1 MAPII
6 DTLLLLA
13 LPASGKSELR
23 RYLAHLDPVASAT
36 DFGLGPTVQID
47 DYPYVHFMRRV
58 SQELRGRGQDP
69 IFFASDTATWAEPR
83 DWSTLIHLLNE
94 DYADLHRRF
103 AASAGSAAEWLF
115 DRFDAARIAAGAG
128 PAFGSLPADVRAD
141 VAAVLEPEAGAI
153 IAAKAGATRPEGSTV
168 VIEFARGGPDGAAS
182 PLAAPHGYR
191 YSLEQLSAEI
201 LSRAAILY
209 VWVTPEESR
218 RKNEERSRP
227 GPEGD
232 ASILHHG
239 VPESVMRSEYG
250 TDDMAWLIEHSARPG
265 TVEVRAHGDRFFL
278 PVARF
283 DNRVDQTSFLRAEPE
298 EWDPAAVATLH
309 EHLRRAFAAIQP
321 EEESPM
327 TRDLIDLPAPRFDG
341 PLSVEAALERRRSI
355 RSYAPEPLT
364 TDEVSQL
371 LWSLQGITSDDGMR
385 ATPSAGAT
393 FPLEIDVATAD
404 GVYRYVPQGHHWYQR
419 IDADVR
425 DELARICLDQDC
437 VRTAPAVFIITTVLA
452 RIAAK
457 YEDRAERYADFEAGH
472 AAQNLAL
479 QAEALGLA
487 GLPVGAFD
495 DDDAGRL
502 LAIADGEAVRYI
514 VPIGRPV

>member
-13 LPASGKSELR
+13 LPASGKSEIR
-23 RYLAHLDPVASAT
+23 RYLAHLKPETARAE
-36 DFGLGPTVQID
+36 FGLGPTVQID

-58 SQELRGRGQDP
+58 SQELRRLGHDP
-69 IFFASDTATWAEPR
+69 LFFPDDRSAWIDPR
-83 DWSTLIHLLNE
+83 DWGTLIHLINV
-94 DYADLHRRF
+94 DYADVTNGF
-103 AASAGSAAEWLF
+103 VAPDDPVAWLF
-115 DRFDAARIAAGAG
+115 DRIDAARQAAGVE
-128 PAFGSLPADVRAD
+128 PAFARLALPVRETLDSVLAPD
-141 VAAVLEPEAGAI
+141 AAHVLEE
-153 IAAKAGATRPEGSTV
+153 KAESARSNGSTV
-168 VIEFARGGPDGAAS
+168 VIEFARGGPDGAVP
-182 PLAAPHGYR
+182 PLPDPYGYR
-191 YSLEQLSAEI
+191 YSLAQLAPEI
-201 LSRAAILY
+201 LANAAILY

-218 RKNEERSRP
+218 RKNRERARP
-227 GPEGD
+227 GPNGD

-239 VPESVMRSEYG
+239 VPDQVMHAEYG

-283 DNRVDQTSFLRAEPE
+283 DNRTDLTTFLRADPAD
-298 EWDPAAVATLH
+298 WDPGAVGTLH
-309 EHLRRAFAAIQP
+309 DHLGQAFATIQP

-327 TRDLIDLPAPRFDG
+327 TRDLIDLPAPRKDG
-341 PLSVEAALERRRSI
+341 PLSVEAALERRRSV
-355 RSYAPEPLT
+355 RSYAPERLT
-364 TDEVSQL
+364 TEEIAQL

-393 FPLEIDVATAD
+393 FPLEIDVATTD
-404 GVYRYVPQGHHWYQR
+404 GVYRYLPQGHRWFR
-419 IDADVR
+419 RLDADVR
-425 DELARICLDQDC
+425 DELARICLDQNC
-437 VRTAPAVFIITTVLA
+437 VRNAPAVFIITTVLA

-487 GLPVGAFD
+487 GVPVGAFD

-502 LAIADGEAVRYI
+502 LEIADGEAVRYI
-514 VPIGRPV
+514 VPIGRPGL